1 MFRTIMTSK
10 MGMNANQ
17 ERLDVI
23 SNNLANS
30 STVGY
35 KKVNLGFKSLLQE
48 SLDRKGYPVND
59 RNSDMGTGVRT
70 TEWFRDSKQG
80 DLMTTDISTDFA
92 IDGEG
97 YFGINMPDGSTAYT
111 RDGAFKIDVNGTL
124 VDSQG
129 NKVEIE
135 FAEGNSYNNIRF
147 SEDNFLVK
155 DDGNIYMEL
164 DGAIERVCSI
174 PIYTAI
180 GDNAFRSIGDN
191 LYSLSEDANLQR
203 STNFNINQGLLEMS
217 NIDMSTEFTDM
228 IVTQRAFQLSSK
240 SLQTADEMWGMINAM
255 RK

>member
-35 KKVNLGFKSLLQE
+35 KKVNLGFKALLQE

-59 RNSDMGTGVRT
+59 KDSDMGTGVRT

-80 DLMTTDISTDFA
+80 NLMTTDISTDLA

-97 YFGINMPDGSTAYT
+97 YFAIGMPDGSTAYT
-111 RDGAFKIDVNGTL
+111 RDGAFKIDINGTL
-124 VDSQG
+124 VDSEG

-135 FAEGNSYNNIRF
+135 FAEGNSYNNIKF
-147 SEDNFLVK
+147 NAENFLVK
-155 DDGNIYMEL
+155 DDGNIYMEV
-164 DGAIERVCSI
+164 DGAIQRVGGI

-180 GDNAFRSIGDN
+180 GNNAFQSIGDN
-191 LYSLSEDANLQR
+191 LYSLAEDANLQR
-203 STNFNINQGLLEMS
+203 STDFQVNQGLLEMS
-217 NIDMSTEFTDM
+217 NIDMSTEMTDM
-228 IVTQRAFQLSSK
+228 IVTQRAFQLASK
-240 SLQTADEMWGMINAM
+240 SLQTADEMWGMINSM